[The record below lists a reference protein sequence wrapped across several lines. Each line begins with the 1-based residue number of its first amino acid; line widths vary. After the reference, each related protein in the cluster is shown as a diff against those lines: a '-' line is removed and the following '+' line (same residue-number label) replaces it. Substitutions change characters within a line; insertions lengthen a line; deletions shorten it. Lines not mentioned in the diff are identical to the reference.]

1 MTTPPALPQPPSP
14 DVVWHVK
21 GALDVV
27 LRQCLTLP
35 DGSPL
40 TSVDRQHFESAAHEL
55 GLRGLR
61 GQRAIVM

>member
-1 MTTPPALPQPPSP
+1 M
-14 DVVWHVK
+14 K

-27 LRQCLTLP
+27 LKLCASLP

-40 TSVDRQHFESAAHEL
+40 TSIDQGHYENAARDF

-61 GQRAIVM
+61 GQRSAPQYLNPMCYFDSGCYGKGI